1 MSTHDFDTDAHPRQS
16 DGKFATKA
24 VSEAPGGLSTL
35 GSPTLGEQGPGL
47 SQMVDCSTEV
57 EHDAHA
63 ELMSQVPDHPRV
75 RRAKARSA
83 IAAADRSELVL
94 NEGQEAFVD
103 DLIAGRA
110 PGADS
115 ILDEAIRREVALRRV
130 DPELDT
136 PAAIGVHL
144 IENALAVE
152 QDLTVGEQALAYAS
166 AVKTGLPQDPGE
178 RAAYLRDAYEPDDPK
193 AHSLR

>member
-24 VSEAPGGLSTL
+24 VSEAPGGLSSL
-35 GSPTLGEQGPGL
+35 GSPTQGEQAPDL
-47 SQMVDCSTEV
+47 SQMIDYSTEV

-103 DLIAGRA
+103 DLVSGRA

-115 ILDEAIRREVALRRV
+115 ILDEAIHREVELRRV

-136 PAAIGVHL
+136 SAIGAHL

-152 QDLTVGEQALAYAS
+152 QELTVREQARTY
-166 AVKTGLPQDPGE
+166 VPTGLPQDPQE